1 MADNLQAYYTEAP
14 EIRDLMVYL
23 LGDTTNKDVL
33 EPAAGDGAFIDALI
47 GTPKSIDVVDVN
59 EAALKVI
66 KKNHGELINAVCTD
80 FIDLFVGDPLLRS
93 SLLKP
98 TYDLIISNPPY
109 GLKIPLEYR
118 QKIKRTYPKIY
129 ARESYSLFLEF
140 SLMTLKAGGRYVFI
154 IPDTFLH
161 STYHKPLRHSL
172 ITYGAPTHIIQFR
185 SSRFQSVNFGY
196 GGFCILVGNRGE
208 LSKPSKIKWLDYR
221 KSNEALTPNVVENA
235 FAISGEQLIDSFE
248 GGWFQQKSQ
257 GENLSLN
264 LALFRSLGDIAECK
278 TGIYTGNNTDYCGY
292 DENLKSPRGMGH
304 PINWRDS
311 VFLGNLTD
319 DQKEFGLTSKPTYVP
334 LIRGGH
340 REPFSE
346 TEWAVNWSKDALHFY
361 KTDKKARLQNS
372 TFYFKEGLAM
382 PMVTTGRF
390 SASLIKNA
398 VFDQGVVGVFP
409 HDNRLLDF
417 LLIYLNSSF
426 VSQVL
431 RKSISGSTNNS
442 ANYVKKILVP
452 VLNDGQINKSH
463 ELIEMAR
470 HHGWKGAKLELDAFI
485 VEIIEA
491 TKLDRI

>member
-47 GTPKSIDVVDVN
+47 GAPKSIDVVDVN
-59 EAALKVI
+59 ETALNVI
-66 KKNHGELINAVCTD
+66 KRNHGDSINAVCTD
-80 FIDLFVGDPLLRS
+80 FIDLFVGDSLLRS
-93 SLLKP
+93 ILLKP
-98 TYDLIISNPPY
+98 VYDLIISNPPY

-118 QKIKRTYPKIY
+118 KKIKRTYPKIY

-140 SLMTLKAGGRYVFI
+140 SLMTLKSEGRYVFI

-161 STYHKPLRHSL
+161 STYHKPLRRSL
-172 ITYGAPTHIIQFR
+172 IARGAPTHIIQFQ

-196 GGFCILVGNRGE
+196 GGFCIIVGNSGE
-208 LSKPSKIKWLDYR
+208 LSKSSKIKWLDFR
-221 KSNEALTPNVVENA
+221 KSGEPLTPNVVENA
-235 FAISGEQLIDSFE
+235 LTISGEQLIDSYE

-257 GENLSLN
+257 GED
-264 LALFRSLGDIAECK
+264 LALNHASFRSLGDIAECK
-278 TGIYTGNNTDYCGY
+278 TGIYTGNNADYCGY
-292 DENLKSPRGMGH
+292 EKNLKSPRGMGH
-304 PINWRDS
+304 PINWEDS

-319 DQKEFGLTSKPTYVP
+319 EQKEFGLTSSPTYVP

-409 HDNRLLDF
+409 HDSRLLDF

-452 VLNDGQINKSH
+452 VLSDSEINKAH
-463 ELIEMAR
+463 DLIKKAR
-470 HHGWKGAKLELDAFI
+470 EHGWKNVKAELDTF
-485 VEIIEA
+485 VDEIIEA
-491 TKLDRI
+491 TKLDKI